1 VRPSARRPSA
11 ARPSDRYPEN
21 YAPRLFLAL
30 IYGELHRIEDAR
42 AEVQALLQIEP
53 QYSLKRI
60 SLLFL
65 YKDQALVD
73 RAVEIL
79 RDARSPGVTR
89 HSGRHRAMVGAANA
103 H

>member
-1 VRPSARRPSA
+1 MRPSARRPSA

-79 RDARSPGVTR
+79 RDAGVPE
-89 HSGRHRAMVGAANA
+89 
-103 H
+103 